1 MAFWFAP
8 THVTDSI
15 AIDGVGGTAAI
26 VEGRLTSAPNGSTA
40 GLETPLALRVRRPDY
55 HVSDIVHP
63 TGSGLKTF
71 RIKSGCRSS
80 TPRRWP
86 RITQPEAGSPNE
98 DQIAKD
104 ASTGGRPFGRTHHTK
119 VADAFNLSAAQSC
132 DYLNATSAT
141 DCMAAIVHLS
151 GTTSTDCVQ
160 SIGLLVN
167 NWEGWNGPVLL
178 PYSFRWTGHRRSGG
192 GGFSRRRC
200 GTAGSVCFGPPDCS
214 RGH

>member
-1 MAFWFAP
+1 
-8 THVTDSI
+8 VTDSI
-15 AIDGVGGTAAI
+15 AINGVGGTAAI
-26 VEGRLTSAPNGSTA
+26 VEGRLTSAPNGSAA
-40 GLETPLALRVRRPDY
+40 GLDTPLALRVRPDF

-80 TPRRWP
+80 TPRRCR

-151 GTTSTDCVQ
+151 GT
-160 SIGLLVN
+160 
-167 NWEGWNGPVLL
+167 
-178 PYSFRWTGHRRSGG
+178 HRRTVCNQSG
-192 GGFSRRRC
+192 FW
-200 GTAGSVCFGPPDCS
+200 
-214 RGH
+214 